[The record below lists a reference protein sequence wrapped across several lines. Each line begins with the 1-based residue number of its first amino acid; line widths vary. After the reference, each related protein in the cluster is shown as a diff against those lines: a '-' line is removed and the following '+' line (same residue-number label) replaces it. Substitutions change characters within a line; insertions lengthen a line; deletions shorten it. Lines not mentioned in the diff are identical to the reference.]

1 MLSTTTRP
9 ELYPRLERLCQHLL
23 QDSALARETA
33 EDLWTDFVLHHAA
46 KVQTPAASAAYLH
59 VLTVRHCRR
68 LKLLRARQVPLDEP
82 GVPQRPADGPSPEA
96 QLISAQQ
103 DAKLADCMQRLD
115 PSASRLLRLRYH
127 LGLTQE
133 SIGERLGVS
142 KQYAGRIL
150 ARAVDALRTC
160 VEAA

>member
-1 MLSTTTRP
+1 MLSTTTRQ
-9 ELYPRLERLCQHLL
+9 ELYPPLERLCRHLL
-23 QDSALARETA
+23 QDGVLARETA

-46 KVQTPAASAAYLH
+46 KVSTPGARAAYLH
-59 VLTVRHCRR
+59 VLAVRHCRR
-68 LKLLRARQVPLDEP
+68 LKTLHARQVPLEAD
-82 GVPQRPADGPSPEA
+82 GVPDRPADAPSAEA
-96 QLISAQQ
+96 QLIAAQR
-103 DAKLADCMQRLD
+103 DAKLADCMQQLD

-133 SIGERLGVS
+133 SIGDRLGVS

-150 ARAVDALRTC
+150 ARAVDSLRTC